1 MFGTVLVDLPMHS
14 GRPVVI
20 NMHPVKPEIALVRLR
35 VFGDH
40 ERERDELASVLGPA
54 LDKRKFVEHSTFARE
69 NDLLLAR
76 SENDGRKEAVK
87 DLLKIHDTV
96 SLYFAVMGKLAGD
109 DTFSLKVN
117 LDALTR
123 QIKVSELT
131 DLEKKQVEAYGKLA
145 GIVSSTILSGYQQ
158 QEIARYI
165 GHGNDPVQAMLAGMR
180 QVLKVYLGTL
190 RNEEGRFGYLL
201 LFKRETPQD
210 RILAALAGA
219 EQARLVERA
228 DETRKKLIA
237 VDLAIVKIAQGHQ
250 ELYNS
255 RHDLGNRELMEQL
268 ESLVKEL
275 NSLNDLLDTVRG

>member
-1 MFGTVLVDLPMHS
+1 MRFLIRLCLLGV
-14 GRPVVI
+14 
-20 NMHPVKPEIALVRLR
+20 ALFEVGCANLKEVRDYAGKASQLTAYR
-35 VFGDH
+35 
-40 ERERDELASVLGPA
+40 ELTQRWAETYQRERPYLFD
-54 LDKRKFVEHSTFARE
+54 

-131 DLEKKQVEAYGKLA
+131 GLEKKQVEAYGKLA

-268 ESLVKEL
+268 ESLLKEL